1 MSSEAVFLSL
11 MRLIKVIFACGLL
24 ALAMATNLKA
34 QPSLSPATVAA
45 QPAEGVA
52 TASLQ
57 PTQTETEKPL
67 VPQTAPTLFNLF
79 GSKWLPVTNSMVCTW
94 IVAAVIF
101 VIVRFSTWHLKEV
114 PTGAQ
119 NVMETLVESWESLAE
134 NVLEPKVARWVFPYA
149 TTFFVFIFISNLTDL
164 LPGVGS
170 IGFGMPD
177 KSSSLPFA
185 IEHAETPFFRPPTTD
200 ANLTVAMAAVYF
212 VMSTFWALRYN
223 GPIGLLK
230 HIFGVKVKAS
240 KWFFIP
246 LLLLFIFIGL
256 SDMISIVIVRPVAL
270 AMRLYG
276 NIFGGE
282 SLLTMTLT
290 HKPLILGIL
299 GALPFY
305 FFELL
310 VSFLQAFVFA
320 MLTIAFVGTLCMP
333 MGEENHGQ

>member
-1 MSSEAVFLSL
+1 
-11 MRLIKVIFACGLL
+11 MRLIKVIFVCGML
-24 ALAMATNLKA
+24 ALAMAMGLMA
-34 QPSLSPATVAA
+34 RPESAPVSSVAA
-45 QPAEGVA
+45 QPAPSVA
-52 TASLQ
+52 AAPRTPASA
-57 PTQTETEKPL
+57 ETEKAL
-67 VPQTAPTLFNLF
+67 VPQVAPTLFHLF
-79 GSKWLPVTNSMVCTW
+79 GSRWLPVTNSMVSTW
-94 IVAAVIF
+94 IVAAVII

-114 PTGAQ
+114 PAGAQ
-119 NVMETLVESWESLAE
+119 NVMETLVESWESLAGS
-134 NVLEPKVARWVFPYA
+134 VLEPKVARWVFPYA
-149 TTFFVFIFISNLTDL
+149 TTFFIFIFISNLTDL

-170 IGFGMPD
+170 IGFGTPD
-177 KSSSLPFA
+177 PSSILPLA
-185 IEHAETPFFRPPTTD
+185 IGHVDTPWFRPPTTD

-223 GPIGLLK
+223 GPVGLMK
-230 HIFGVKVKAS
+230 HIFGVKVKTG
-240 KWFFIP
+240 KWFFLP

-256 SDMISIVIVRPVAL
+256 SEMISIVIVRPVAL

-310 VSFLQAFVFA
+310 VCFLQAFVFA
-320 MLTIAFVGTLCMP
+320 MLTIAFVGTLCMH
-333 MGEENHGQ
+333 MDEESHSH